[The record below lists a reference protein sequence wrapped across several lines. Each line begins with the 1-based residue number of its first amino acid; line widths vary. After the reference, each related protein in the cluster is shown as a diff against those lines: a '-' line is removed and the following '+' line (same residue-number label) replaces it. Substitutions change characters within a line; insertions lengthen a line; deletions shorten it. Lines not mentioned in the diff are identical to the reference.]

1 MTVEELF
8 KIHKLSS
15 NHKKLLM
22 KEDICG
28 CFYCV
33 SIFNPKLITDWI
45 EDELIT
51 DWIEDADDLTAICPY
66 CGIDS
71 VIPKHSDYELNE
83 QLLEEMREYFF

>member
-1 MTVEELF
+1 MRIEELL

-15 NHKKLLM
+15 NHQELLM

-45 EDELIT
+45 ED
-51 DWIEDADDLTAICPY
+51 DNDLTAICPY

-71 VIPKHSDYELNE
+71 IIPKHYGYQLNKE
-83 QLLEEMREYFF
+83 LLEEMREYFF

>member
-1 MTVEELF
+1 MTVEELL

-28 CFYCV
+28 CGYCV

-45 EDELIT
+45 EDEN
-51 DWIEDADDLTAICPY
+51 DLTAICPY

-71 VIPKHSDYELNE
+71 VIPKHFDYELNKE
-83 QLLEEMREYFF
+83 LLKEMRGYFF

>member
-1 MTVEELF
+1 MTTEELL

-22 KEDICG
+22 KENICG

-33 SIFNPKLITDWI
+33 SIFTPQFISDWI
-45 EDELIT
+45 ED
-51 DWIEDADDLTAICPY
+51 DNDLTAICPY

-71 VIPKHSDYELNE
+71 IIPKHYSYELNKE
-83 QLLEEMREYFF
+83 LLQKMREYFF

>member
-1 MTVEELF
+1 MMIEKLL

-15 NHKKLLM
+15 NHKELLI

-33 SIFNPKLITDWI
+33 SIFSPKLITDWI
-45 EDELIT
+45 EDEN
-51 DWIEDADDLTAICPY
+51 DLTAICPY

-71 VIPKHSDYELNE
+71 IIPNHSDYQLNKE
-83 QLLEEMREYFF
+83 LLEEMRKHFF

>member
-33 SIFNPKLITDWI
+33 TIFNPR
-45 EDELIT
+45 LIT

>member
-1 MTVEELF
+1 MIEKLL

-15 NHKKLLM
+15 NHKELLI

-33 SIFNPKLITDWI
+33 SIFSPKLITDWI
-45 EDELIT
+45 EDEN
-51 DWIEDADDLTAICPY
+51 DLTAICPY

-71 VIPKHSDYELNE
+71 IIPNHSDYQLNKE
-83 QLLEEMREYFF
+83 LLEEMRKHFF

>member
-1 MTVEELF
+1 MMIEKLL

-15 NHKKLLM
+15 NHKELLI

-45 EDELIT
+45 EDEN
-51 DWIEDADDLTAICPY
+51 DLTAICPY

-71 VIPKHSDYELNE
+71 IIPNHSDYQLNKE
-83 QLLEEMREYFF
+83 LLEEMRKHFF